1 MSGSNASGSD
11 SRHEPTQ
18 ADYFSEERSYLAAAS
33 YARVQTSADL
43 RRELEPLAEVARRLA
58 SGLDG
63 DERRQAEDLRKSL
76 ERLLRRA
83 N

>member
-1 MSGSNASGSD
+1 MSGSAGRGSE
-11 SRHEPTQ
+11 SLHETRQ

-63 DERRQAEDLRKSL
+63 GERRQAEDLRKSL